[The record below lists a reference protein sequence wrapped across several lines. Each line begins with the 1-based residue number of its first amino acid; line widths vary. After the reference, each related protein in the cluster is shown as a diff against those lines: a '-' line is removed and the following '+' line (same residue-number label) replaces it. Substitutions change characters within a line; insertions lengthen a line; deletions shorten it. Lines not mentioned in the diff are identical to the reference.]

1 MLVLRAHGSI
11 RTIAP
16 LALCATLALAAC
28 GSAPTSTSSSGG
40 STGNARFNGT
50 INIASSTWT
59 GYAVIYVANSRGTW
73 KAHNLD
79 VNFTD
84 VEDPVQRLQALN
96 AGQLQ
101 GMASTVD
108 AFARAQA
115 QGVPAVDVFPID
127 ASVGGDG
134 ILAKNS
140 IQSIK
145 DVKGKTVAVN
155 QGSVS
160 EWFLAQVL
168 LRNGMSLK
176 DVTEENMTSGQ
187 AGAAFVAGRVDVA
200 VTWEPWLTRAS
211 KTAFGRVLVSSK
223 QYPDLIMDAFA
234 FRRDFVQKYPGT
246 VKDFV
251 KAYYDA
257 YTWMTQNQ
265 DQANQLI
272 GAAVKESASDVQG
285 DLGTMTIYSLAQS
298 KVIMGTNDH
307 PGKIFSNAKAAG
319 DFWKQQGQVSST
331 VDPKQAVDASFVAS
345 M

>member
-1 MLVLRAHGSI
+1 MRALRPGATFETE
-11 RTIAP
+11 RLLAP
-16 LALCATLALAAC
+16 DEALRIYLAA
-28 GSAPTSTSSSGG
+28 
-40 STGNARFNGT
+40 
-50 INIASSTWT
+50 
-59 GYAVIYVANSRGTW
+59 
-73 KAHNLD
+73 
-79 VNFTD
+79 
-84 VEDPVQRLQALN
+84 
-96 AGQLQ
+96 
-101 GMASTVD
+101 
-108 AFARAQA
+108 
-115 QGVPAVDVFPID
+115 
-127 ASVGGDG
+127 
-134 ILAKNS
+134 
-140 IQSIK
+140 
-145 DVKGKTVAVN
+145 VAVRPR
-155 QGSVS
+155 GS
-160 EWFLAQVL
+160 E
-168 LRNGMSLK
+168 
-176 DVTEENMTSGQ
+176 
-187 AGAAFVAGRVDVA
+187 RVRLDA
-200 VTWEPWLTRAS
+200 
-211 KTAFGRVLVSSK
+211 AFGRVLVSSK

-331 VDPKQAVDASFVAS
+331 VDPKQAVDASFLAS